1 MNNFE
6 QITASPE
13 ALGHFLAALPVAD
26 APWDRT
32 FQKKFCATCQRDD
45 CDASPCPHQAERNNP
60 TWWLGQTATGGD
72 AE

>member
-13 ALGHFLAALPVAD
+13 VLGNFLAALPVAD
-26 APWDRT
+26 APWDQD

-45 CDASPCPHQAERNNP
+45 CDISPCPHSAERNNP
-60 TWWLGQTATGGD
+60 AWWLGQTAAGGD
-72 AE
+72 AG